1 MGDRRRQE
9 EVNRCRPEK
18 MGMEL
23 DAGGPVARQRKMPSV
38 RFVEK
43 ATGMSGRWLKDLV
56 MSISVANA
64 LNCANQFS
72 IKRSVEE
79 ERERYERPRDWWCRC
94 RCSSANDDDSD
105 DDDE

>member
-1 MGDRRRQE
+1 
-9 EVNRCRPEK
+9 

-23 DAGGPVARQRKMPSV
+23 DAGGPVGRQKKMPSV

-79 ERERYERPRDWWCRC
+79 ERVNSSLRLFRHHER
-94 RCSSANDDDSD
+94 SSGIWTSMLSGNIMRS
-105 DDDE
+105 EFFL